1 MACMKRQ
8 LWGKAQQLLTQSTQ
22 GLQDAHLQ
30 RRAWRALAEL
40 AESRGDLE
48 TAGRA
53 WKRAAAE

>member
-1 MACMKRQ
+1 MSAARITLVTANCVMA
-8 LWGKAQQLLTQSTQ
+8 AATST
-22 GLQDAHLQ
+22 DAIGVT
-30 RRAWRALAEL
+30 LAEL